1 MNRPHSLATTGPG
14 RRNPWPRAALM
25 GAVLLAL
32 LLAAGLR
39 FHRLGAQ
46 SLWNDEGASVAMA
59 HRPLAEILPNAA
71 ADIHPPGYY
80 ALLAGWVRL
89 AGDSEFALRALS
101 ALEGTLT
108 VALAYALGRRLFGRG
123 AGLAAA
129 LLLAIHTFSIY
140 YAQEARMYAQLG
152 LLATAGMWALALWL
166 ARAGRGR
173 AGAGPLLAL
182 AVLNTAGL
190 YTHYAYPLT
199 MLAQGTF
206 FLLAWARRRDPPAL
220 GLYAVANA
228 ATLLLFAPWAGHA
241 IRQVTT
247 WPNVGTGAEAGAVLR
262 TLAFGL
268 TAQDGVGWAGALGA
282 LVLAGGLALYRRRAV
297 LLPPLWAGILAGSFL
312 LLGLRADDLKQLLP
326 AATAAALWL
335 GAGAAALW
343 QTPGLLPRALAILGS
358 AGLAVTLVG
367 GLPPLYHDP
376 AYARDDYRAMAGRVM
391 AEARPDDAVILSG
404 PGQGEVWAYY
414 YRGAASVYPLPRGLG
429 GDDAATRAEV
439 ERILRD
445 HRRVFV
451 LYWGEGE
458 RDPNRVV
465 EATLTAQAFQVDSRW
480 YGDVRFV
487 LYAAQG
493 QAATAPTDSLDA
505 RFGGHIMLHG
515 FALDRTAYRPGEV
528 LTLTLFWQTDAP
540 LQARYK
546 VFVHL
551 YADPDAPPPAQHDSE
566 PGGGLAPTLDWT
578 PGQTIID
585 RHGVLLP
592 PDLPPGDYTLAVGLY
607 EADDPGARL
616 PTAQGE
622 RLPLATV
629 RVAGGP

>member
-1 MNRPHSLATTGPG
+1 MNRQHSLATTGPG
-14 RRNPWPRAALM
+14 CRNPRPRAALM
-25 GAVLLAL
+25 GAVLLAI

-39 FHRLGAQ
+39 FHRLDAQ

-101 ALEGTLT
+101 ALQSVLT
-108 VALAYALGRRLFGRG
+108 VALACALGRRLFGRG

-129 LLLAIHTFSIY
+129 LLLAVNTFAIY

-166 ARAGRGR
+166 ARAGRGSTGVR
-173 AGAGPLLAL
+173 PLLAL
-182 AVLNTAGL
+182 TLINAAGL

-199 MLAQGTF
+199 MLAQGVL
-206 FLLAWARRRDPPAL
+206 FLGWWARRRDLRAL
-220 GLYAVANA
+220 GLYAAANA
-228 ATLLLFAPWAGHA
+228 ITLLLFAPWAGHA

-247 WPNVGTGAEAGAVLR
+247 WPNVGAGAGAEAVLR
-262 TLAFGL
+262 VLAFGL
-268 TAQDGVGWAGALGA
+268 TAQDGVGWTGALGA
-282 LVLAGGLALYRRRAV
+282 LALAGGLALYRRRA

-335 GAGAAALW
+335 GAGAVALW
-343 QTPGLLPRALAILGS
+343 RAAGLLPRALAILGS
-358 AGLAVTLVG
+358 ASLAVTLVG
-367 GLPPLYHDP
+367 GLPPLYNDL
-376 AYARDDYRAMAGRVM
+376 AYARDDYRAMAARVL
-391 AEARPDDAVILSG
+391 AQARPEDAVILNG

-414 YRGAASVYPLPRGLG
+414 YRGAAPVYPLPRGLG

-439 ERILRD
+439 ERILAD

-493 QAATAPTDSLDA
+493 QAATAPTDILDV
-505 RFGGHIMLHG
+505 RFGGHITLHG
-515 FALDRTAYRPGEV
+515 FALDRTAHRPGEV
-528 LTLTLFWQTDAP
+528 LTLTLFWRTDAP

-566 PGGGLAPTLDWT
+566 PGGGLAPTVSWT

-592 PDLPPGDYTLAVGLY
+592 PTLPPGDYTLAVGLY
-607 EADDPGARL
+607 RADDPGARL